1 MAPVGMVTVTPPTLL
16 PIAKTSPSILAVTD
30 TAECTEEELTNLTY
44 GAGVSDSEHAARLSL
59 VYPASHAQAVAA
71 AGELECAGQLT
82 HVAFPVPG
90 LYVPATHA
98 VH

>member
-1 MAPVGMVTVTPPTLL
+1 MAVGIDVVVDEV
-16 PIAKTSPSILAVTD
+16 AV
-30 TAECTEEELTNLTY
+30 
-44 GAGVSDSEHAARLSL
+44 
-59 VYPASHAQAVAA
+59 QAVAA